1 MRIAET
7 GTLIKTQLDIK
18 RDLKSKRKISARTV
32 ILIQREKKR
41 WTTMLPRSM
50 LNQIIGSRRF
60 ILLVRKKS
68 QVPTISNSIGIRNM
82 KQNNGNSMT
91 HKVIN
96 EKLEQAFNKLNS
108 AAKNIIPLG
117 LALQNIE
124 TGELRNFYTHE
135 NNTFFLKNL
144 NYSVLK
150 QK

>member
-7 GTLIKTQLDIK
+7 CTLTKTQLGVKI
-18 RDLKSKRKISARTV
+18 DLKSKMNISVRTV
-32 ILIQREKKR
+32 ILIQRAKKR
-41 WTTMLPRSM
+41 LTTMLPRSM
-50 LNQIIGSRRF
+50 LNQIVGIRRF
-60 ILLVRKKS
+60 ILLVRRKS
-68 QVPTISNSIGIRNM
+68 QVTTISNNIGKRNM

-91 HKVIN
+91 RKVMN
-96 EKLEQAFNKLNS
+96 EKLEEALNKLNS
-108 AAKNIIPLG
+108 AAKAFVPLG

-124 TGELRNFYTHE
+124 TGEFRYFYTHE